1 MKWTVIAL
9 VGGMLGCSGSA
20 KWSGFGGGGQTG
32 TGSSEAQ
39 APGSTTMPDLTLMT
53 KAEAEQTLRSAGFTS
68 SPELDEFACDSTLG
82 DKRVVE
88 LGRVCYQMPAP
99 GKPASTRLPVK
110 LRVQQED
117 PWRGEY
123 RAGRSWFLMPDF
135 AGTEVEAAKG
145 KIRALG
151 FIAREVKVAYV
162 VEPGCKPSTVCR
174 TSPEAW
180 TRADTTSDKIFFVGQ
195 PPESERPATTSAKQ
209 TTAPTSTTEKPKEP
223 PPASTKPA
231 DIF

>member
-1 MKWTVIAL
+1 MTR
-9 VGGMLGCSGSA
+9 
-20 KWSGFGGGGQTG
+20 
-32 TGSSEAQ
+32 SEAE
-39 APGSTTMPDLTLMT
+39 
-53 KAEAEQTLRSAGFTS
+53 EALRSAGFTA
-68 SPELDEFACDSTLG
+68 SPELDEFACDSTLE

-99 GKPASTRLPVK
+99 GKPASTRIPVK
-110 LRVQQED
+110 MRVQQQD

-123 RAGRSWFLMPDF
+123 RAGRAWFLMPDF

-151 FIAREVKVAYV
+151 FTAKEVKIAYV
-162 VEPGCKPSTVCR
+162 VEAGCKPSTVCR

-195 PPESERPATTSAKQ
+195 PPESVRAAGAGSATK
-209 TTAPTSTTEKPKEP
+209 PTSTSPTDRHSKDP